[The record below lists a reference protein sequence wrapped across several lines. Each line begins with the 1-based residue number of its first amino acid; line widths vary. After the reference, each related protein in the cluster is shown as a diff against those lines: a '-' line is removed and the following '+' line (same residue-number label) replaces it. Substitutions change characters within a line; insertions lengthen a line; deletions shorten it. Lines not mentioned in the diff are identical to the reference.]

1 MCQVGTDLTLI
12 KKSMTL
18 TLTTFLNQYHL
29 FFLNFILLGSQQFI
43 GCFTAYLSSSN
54 GRRIEEGKRGWRSQ
68 SLFYTSH
75 KLLTAPIPAS

>member
-43 GCFTAYLSSSN
+43 GCFTAYLSTSN
-54 GRRIEEGKRGWRSQ
+54 GRRIEEGREAGVRNPC
-68 SLFYTSH
+68 FTH
-75 KLLTAPIPAS
+75 RINF

>member
-1 MCQVGTDLTLI
+1 MCHVDSDLTPI

-18 TLTTFLNQYHL
+18 MLTTFLNQYHL

-54 GRRIEEGKRGWRSQ
+54 GRRIEEGREAGVRNPC
-68 SLFYTSH
+68 FTH
-75 KLLTAPIPAS
+75 RINF